1 MARNPKST
9 AVEEITE
16 EFRSSSAAVLT
27 EYRGLTVAQLK
38 ELRRSLG
45 GNATY
50 AVVKNTLTKIA
61 AKDAGVEGIDSLL
74 SGPSAIAF
82 IKGDPVEA
90 AKGLRDF
97 AKAHPK
103 LVIKGGYLDG
113 KVLSAADVTT
123 LADLESREVL
133 LAKLAGAMNASLQQ
147 AVSLFAAPL
156 SQAARAIEALR
167 VAAEADPSLIGGAGS
182 APAADVAPEAVIPA
196 TEAEAPAE
204 ATPEAAADAV
214 TEVTETEAPA
224 EVITEAEAPAE
235 AEVPA
240 EAPADAATDAA
251 AAAEEIAEG

>member
-50 AVVKNTLTKIA
+50 AVVKKTLTKIA
-61 AKDAGVEGIDSLL
+61 AKDAGVDGLDDLL
-74 SGPSAIAF
+74 VGPSAIAF
-82 IKGDPVEA
+82 VKGDPVEA

-97 AKAHPK
+97 SKVHPN

-113 KVLSAADVTT
+113 NVLSAADVAK

-133 LAKLAGAMNASLQQ
+133 LAKLAGAMNASLQN

-167 VAAEADPSLIGGAGS
+167 AAAEADPSLIAGTGS
-182 APAADVAPEAVIPA
+182 APAADVAPEAVAEAPA
-196 TEAEAPAE
+196 TPTEAAAEVTEVEAAAETTPEAEAPA
-204 ATPEAAADAV
+204 D
-214 TEVTETEAPA
+214 
-224 EVITEAEAPAE
+224 

-240 EAPADAATDAA
+240 EAPADATTDAA
-251 AAAEEIAEG
+251 AAAEENAEG